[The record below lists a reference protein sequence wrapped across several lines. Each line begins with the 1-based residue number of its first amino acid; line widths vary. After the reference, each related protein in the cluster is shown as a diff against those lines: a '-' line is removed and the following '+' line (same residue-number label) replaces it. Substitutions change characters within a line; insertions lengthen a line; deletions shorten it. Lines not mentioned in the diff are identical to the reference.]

1 VPGAVDKSKAQAL
14 LPSPARRH
22 PGARET
28 CPVASTQK
36 TRRDW
41 PRPPARPLAVMSR
54 SHPDNLASLDRF
66 GTTTKGREDGMLPFT
81 AHLPSR
87 AGDLA
92 SAASRDLGEPPD
104 HAGARCHHT
113 TAAPHTLTP
122 TIQAISASLQTF
134 FSFVSP
140 TLGPSKQL
148 SSRAPGPWHAVHQDA
163 GSSRSDGP
171 GDRTH
176 CFSVRAVTSPPRRSR
191 RSGVDPSGKLKH
203 RDEPLSAAPKRAPR
217 ARRQSVCRLSLTIH
231 RPSVERG
238 LAPPHRLHL

>member
-1 VPGAVDKSKAQAL
+1 MPGAVDKSKAQAL

-41 PRPPARPLAVMSR
+41 PHPPARPLAVMSR
-54 SHPDNLASLDRF
+54 SHPDSLASLDRF
-66 GTTTKGREDGMLPFT
+66 GTTIKGREDGMLPFT
-81 AHLPSR
+81 AHLAQPRRKPGFSR
-87 AGDLA
+87 IPRSGRATG
-92 SAASRDLGEPPD
+92 SRRGEMSP
-104 HAGARCHHT
+104 HHT
-113 TAAPHTLTP
+113 PSHSSHLGLPAALFLLSRQPWAP
-122 TIQAISASLQTF
+122 ASTCQVGHL
-134 FSFVSP
+134 
-140 TLGPSKQL
+140 
-148 SSRAPGPWHAVHQDA
+148 GPWHAVHQDA

-176 CFSVRAVTSPPRRSR
+176 CFSIRAVTLLHRGRRSR

-217 ARRQSVCRLSLTIH
+217 ARRQSVCRFSLTIH